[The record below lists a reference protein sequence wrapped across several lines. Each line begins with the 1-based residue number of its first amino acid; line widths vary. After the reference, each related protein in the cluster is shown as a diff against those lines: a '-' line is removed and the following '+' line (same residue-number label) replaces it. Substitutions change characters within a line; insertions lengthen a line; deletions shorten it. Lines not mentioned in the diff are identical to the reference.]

1 LVAEWSGQP
10 NPPLI
15 LTDSDLRLAVA
26 RGAAVFGGIKSGAEG
41 FLIRARTVRSY
52 YIGIESAEPAI
63 PGYEPPLRGVCIVPQ
78 GLEEGSECELLGH
91 NFFLYL
97 DETNKFQLFSST
109 RYPHDKLGSVH
120 LNAETSLENAGS
132 VSTVLTSMQGN
143 HQFIPVTLTSRL
155 TDVGVLELWLKSE
168 TGEESWRLEWSTRG
182 VEKVNGEQVNLAI
195 TFEGI
200 TSDNLSRASAS
211 SLS

>member
-1 LVAEWSGQP
+1 
-10 NPPLI
+10 
-15 LTDSDLRLAVA
+15 
-26 RGAAVFGGIKSGAEG
+26 
-41 FLIRARTVRSY
+41 
-52 YIGIESAEPAI
+52 
-63 PGYEPPLRGVCIVPQ
+63 
-78 GLEEGSECELLGH
+78 
-91 NFFLYL
+91 
-97 DETNKFQLFSST
+97 
-109 RYPHDKLGSVH
+109 
-120 LNAETSLENAGS
+120 
-132 VSTVLTSMQGN
+132 MQGN